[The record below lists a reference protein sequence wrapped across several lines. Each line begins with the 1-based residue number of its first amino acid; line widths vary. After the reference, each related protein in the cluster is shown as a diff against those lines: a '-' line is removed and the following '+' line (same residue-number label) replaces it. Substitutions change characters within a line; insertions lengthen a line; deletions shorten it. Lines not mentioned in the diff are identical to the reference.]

1 MLHRKLKYSLFF
13 DRQCQL
19 RGPSNT
25 YVCSSSDFNP
35 NSLENAFTGGLKAK
49 HIRTKLTNITYFIS
63 MNFSAKNSSYLVECT
78 FIF

>member
-1 MLHRKLKYSLFF
+1 MLHRKLKYSLFLTASVN
-13 DRQCQL
+13 C
-19 RGPSNT
+19 GPRNT

-35 NSLENAFTGGLKAK
+35 NSLENAFNGGLNAK
-49 HIRTKLTNITYFIS
+49 HFRTKLTNITYFIS